1 MAGPVRALASAL
13 AAGALLAA
21 APAGGEPAAPDAPLA
36 VRLADSVLLR
46 WPDPSAISGKGWEY
60 TNGIVLAGIAEVYRA
75 NRDPRL
81 LAYVR
86 RYVDTFLRPDGSFD
100 FGEDAAGHNLD
111 RIQPGVLVLFLW
123 DETRDPKYEKAAR
136 WLRACFEAF
145 PRNASG
151 GYWHKKKYPNQMWL
165 DGLYMAEPFL
175 AGFGRRFGDRGFCF
189 ATPATQARL
198 MAEHTRAGA
207 AGLFRHAWDESR
219 AAAWADPRTG
229 ISPEVWGRAMGW
241 YAMALVDV
249 LAELPEGHASRAAL
263 RELLAE
269 AARGIRATQDPK
281 TGLWFQVLDKGAD
294 PANWLETS
302 ASGMFVYALKRGA
315 DRGEL
320 DASYLDV
327 ARKGWAGLRAQV
339 SEDAAGQP
347 VVGGAVEGMSVQPD
361 FAGYV
366 SKRRVPNLP
375 HGLCALLLAAS
386 AMEGAARPR
395 AAAVDAERPLA
406 FPGAEGFGAR
416 AAGGRGGDVYRVTT
430 LADSGPGSLREGILS
445 ARGPRTIVFDVAG
458 TIFLRAPLLLD
469 KPFLTLSGETAPGG
483 GVTVAGFTTSVARTH
498 DVVVRHL
505 RFRTGD
511 RNCPAY
517 QDDSL
522 NVFHATDVLLDHVS
536 ASWSVDETLSVTHSD
551 RVTVQW
557 SVIAESL
564 DASCHAKGRHGYGSL
579 LRYGDGRL
587 TFHHN
592 LYAHHAS
599 RSPRLGDGL
608 MLDFV
613 NNVVYDWGEEAG
625 YSGPADEGSP
635 SLNYVANVLVAGPS
649 TPPDRRGRAFHGGSP
664 ATRLHQR
671 GNRLDAGF
679 AVPPAPE
686 PAGWGAF
693 TGAYTRQEEPFEAPS
708 VRTDE
713 PAVAFR
719 RVLAE
724 AGASRARD
732 AVDLRVVASVE
743 SRTGGLIDSQEQVGG
758 WPDRAPTAKR

>member
-1 MAGPVRALASAL
+1 MRALAL
-13 AAGALLAA
+13 AAGLLLAP
-21 APAGGEPAAPDAPLA
+21 APARGEPAANAPLA
-36 VRLADSVLLR
+36 VRLADSVLAR
-46 WPDPSAISGKGWEY
+46 WPDPASISGKGWEY
-60 TNGIVLAGIAEVYRA
+60 TNGIVLAGVAEVYRGT
-75 NRDPRL
+75 REPRF

-86 RYVDTFLRPDGSFD
+86 RYVDSSMRADGSFD

-136 WLRACFEAF
+136 WLRARFDAF

-151 GYWHKKKYPNQMWL
+151 GFWHKKKYPNQMWL

-175 AGFGRRFGDRGFCF
+175 AGFGRRFGDGGFCF
-189 ATPATQARL
+189 TTPAAQARL
-198 MAEHTRAGA
+198 MAGHTRAGT
-207 AGLFRHAWDESR
+207 AGLLRHAWDESR
-219 AAAWADPRTG
+219 AAAWADPKTG
-229 ISPEVWGRAMGW
+229 MSPEAWGRAMGW

-249 LAELPEGHASRAAL
+249 LAELPEGHPSRAGL
-263 RELLAE
+263 RDLLAE
-269 AARGIRATQDPK
+269 AACGIRATQDPK
-281 TGLWFQVLDKGAD
+281 TGLWFQVMDKGAD

-315 DRGEL
+315 DRGDL

-327 ARKGWAGLRAQV
+327 ARKGWAGLLAQV
-339 SEDAAGQP
+339 SEDAAGRP
-347 VVGGAVEGMSVQPD
+347 VVVGAVEGMSVQPD

-366 SKRRVPNLP
+366 SKKRVPNLP
-375 HGLCALLLAAS
+375 HGLCALLLAGS
-386 AMEGAARPR
+386 AMEGPARTRSAAT
-395 AAAVDAERPLA
+395 AAEKPFA

-416 AAGGRGGDVYRVTT
+416 AAGGRGGDTYRVTT
-430 LADSGPGSLREGILS
+430 LADSGPGSLREGVAS

-458 TIFLRAPLLLD
+458 TIFLASPLLLD

-498 DVVVRHL
+498 DVVVRYL

-522 NVFHATDVLLDHVS
+522 NVFHATDVIVDHVS

-557 SVIAESL
+557 SIIAQSL
-564 DASCHAKGRHGYGSL
+564 DASCHEKGRHGYGSL
-579 LRYGDGRL
+579 LRYGDGSL

-599 RSPRLGDGL
+599 RNPRLGDGL
-608 MLDFV
+608 LLDFV
-613 NNVVYDWGEEAG
+613 NNVVYDWGFEAG
-625 YSGPADEGSP
+625 YSGPAAEGSP
-635 SLNYVANVLVAGPS
+635 RLNYVANVLVAGPS
-649 TPPDRRGRAFHGGSP
+649 TPADRRGRAFLGGST
-664 ATRLHQR
+664 ATLIHQR
-671 GNRLDAGF
+671 ENRIDAGY
-679 AVPPAPE
+679 AVPPAPS
-686 PAGWGAF
+686 PAGGEAF
-693 TGAYTRQEEPFEAPS
+693 AGAYMLRTEPFEAPP
-708 VRTDE
+708 VKTDE
-713 PAVAFR
+713 PGTAYR
-719 RVLAE
+719 RVLLE
-724 AGASRARD
+724 AGTSRTRD
-732 AVDLRVVASVE
+732 AVDRRIVASVE

-758 WPDRAPTAKR
+758 WPDAAPSAKR